1 MKRGFLFLVST
12 VVTGVCAMIGSMIG
26 HFLGS
31 HLGVMLGGVLG
42 GLSGAFFSTRIA
54 KWRGWIAQEDF
65 YPTTIGAEVGFL
77 AAAFIAAKT
86 LSSPIGPLL
95 SSMLIGIGA
104 VAGSFVGARK
114 RSATPQS

>member
-1 MKRGFLFLVST
+1 MRRTFLFLVSII
-12 VVTGVCAMIGSMIG
+12 VTGACALIGSMIG

-42 GLSGAFFSTRIA
+42 GLIGAFFSARIA
-54 KWRGWIAQEDF
+54 TWRGWIAKVDF

-95 SSMLIGIGA
+95 SSLLIGIGA
-104 VAGSFVGARK
+104 VVGSSISARR
-114 RSATPQS
+114 RSGTPQS